1 MKTETKNAK
10 SLIEKAIED
19 WINNDQEE
27 KVVSL
32 GEFVKRWNSKGG
44 GPKTKYGSIK
54 KDIKNIELNIK
65 RYKSRGRDISLL
77 EKELGD
83 LKVEREELKEK
94 YNFE

>member
-32 GEFVKRWNSKGG
+32 GEFVKRSNSKGG
-44 GPKTKYGSIK
+44 GPKTKYVSIK

-77 EKELGD
+77 ERELGE
-83 LKVEREELKEK
+83 LKKERDELKEK
-94 YNFE
+94 YNSE